1 MTPLVTLCCAHL
13 VIIETCKTKHWQQS
27 YKYNLK
33 HMITKKQTN
42 RSTYQ
47 KIKNKTNRSTSS
59 VLSHFCRL
67 EI

>member
-47 KIKNKTNRSTSS
+47 KIKITE
-59 VLSHFCRL
+59 VLLQFFHIFVG
-67 EI
+67 